1 MKYTFLF
8 LLCLSAIIS
17 RAQAPQNATALM
29 DAAFAEAAKT
39 NKNVFLVFHAS
50 WCGWCH
56 KMDSSMADPRVK
68 QYFDDNYVIRH
79 LTVRE
84 SGAKKALENP
94 GAEAMLVKYKGDDQ
108 GIPYWLVFDAK
119 GRLLADAQIRPEGA
133 GPEAPGKNTGCPATA
148 PEVEYFISVLKKTA
162 RLQETDL
169 QKIRIVFRENDQ

>member
-68 QYFDDNYVIRH
+68 QYFDDNFVIRH

-84 SGAKKALENP
+84 PL
-94 GAEAMLVKYKGDDQ
+94 
-108 GIPYWLVFDAK
+108 W
-119 GRLLADAQIRPEGA
+119 
-133 GPEAPGKNTGCPATA
+133 T
-148 PEVEYFISVLKKTA
+148 
-162 RLQETDL
+162 
-169 QKIRIVFRENDQ
+169 